1 MGNIFERQ
9 HFSEYSKRKKKLQ
22 MFEFGFVKSDYFH
35 AVFVMNMITAIPFLL
50 WWPQTFP
57 TSSHVPG
64 VFLTLYPFHP
74 NMIETGR
81 E

>member
-35 AVFVMNMITAIPFLL
+35 AVFVMNMITATVPAVVAPDI
-50 WWPQTFP
+50 P